1 MDTIDLKQIFHR
13 GKECVGLYFD
23 NNPALNNLVQQ
34 LTGVKWSQ
42 TNKCWYI
49 PREPGRYNE
58 LKVLTKGKVTL
69 TGSGLEDDKESGSI
83 YTATAI
89 KSIQHLYYTHLSH
102 RVPAIIK
109 TVEKQ
114 TCK

>member
-1 MDTIDLKQIFHR
+1 MDTIDLKRIFHR

-23 NNPALNNLVQQ
+23 INPTLNNLVQK

-49 PREPGRYNE
+49 PWEPGWYNE

-69 TGSGLEDDKESGSI
+69 TGSGLRMTRNQHPFRILLLESLL
-83 YTATAI
+83 I
-89 KSIQHLYYTHLSH
+89 KAFQKFQLHL
-102 RVPAIIK
+102 
-109 TVEKQ
+109 
-114 TCK
+114 